1 MRRSLWLVALL
12 LTACA
17 PELTAPFTPA
27 PEPVRVAA
35 GVLVV
40 RDAQGVPLLNSFL
53 PLPAYPGS
61 RLLAQTYQG
70 KNSQSRFQTP
80 AAFEAVR
87 RHVLRALEAGGWR
100 LLEATTQEQP
110 PTRYTATFKVIR
122 GSEVVEVTLRLEGG
136 VYSLEVRA

>member
-1 MRRSLWLVALL
+1 MRRYLLLVALL

-17 PELTAPFTPA
+17 PELTAPFAPA

-61 RLLAQTYQG
+61 RLLAQHYQG

-80 AAFEAVR
+80 AAFETVR
-87 RHVLRALEAGGWR
+87 RHVLRALEASGWR
-100 LLEATTQEQP
+100 LLEATTWEHP
-110 PTRYTATFKVIR
+110 PARYQATFQVTR
-122 GSEVVEVTLRLEGG
+122 GGETVEVTLRLEGG
-136 VYSLEVRA
+136 VYVLEVRA